1 MINGIL
7 PPRRWNSTYGV
18 VREMGESQGMKPMVN
33 ELRALIKNRKLDEFI
48 NKVKDLRESE
58 LLKDYGLKALYG
70 LYLFF
75 IQNHEKAAE
84 ILNELKDK
92 ELDGYTLADLGLLAF
107 FVGDYKLSKSLLH
120 KALKTKE
127 VDEATWARLANIS
140 YIEKDFDKAEYYWQ
154 RSLEINPDKLE
165 VLYNLGVLK
174 LNKGDFSEALNYFN
188 MVLDRNPDYEE
199 AEEKKTA
206 ALLNL
211 NRIELIIDEYY
222 SKIEKDKSEQNYFK
236 LGKVL
241 HIAGRYPEARA
252 VLIEAISKYK
262 CDYRLKLLLVD
273 VLEAEGAIG
282 RAGNL
287 LKEWVETQ
295 DECDWDE
302 NVKATFR
309 FKLNEFRVKAGFLDT
324 AEQDIELMKSKEDY
338 PEYYLIKSDILME
351 RNKGIEAKEI
361 LEKALEKF
369 PAHLEILSKLV
380 HILTSIG
387 ELDRA
392 KDIQEQ
398 IVAINPA
405 ALVRQVEMNDYKA
418 TDEQIAIL
426 ENMIYSKTL
435 PKDSRASAGFVL
447 HTVLE
452 KRKEYDKAFE
462 VLIKANELVK
472 EDIDYN
478 WKEHRFMI
486 ERTIQVFTPD
496 LVKKLYGKG
505 HPSNRPIFVLG
516 MPRSGTTLAEQIL
529 GSHSS
534 VYPAGELPFVG
545 KIVSLMPKVVKS
557 KRGWPD
563 AMLDMDENLLKSAG
577 QYYLSK
583 IENLDNKHTRVVDK
597 LPHNFDY
604 IGLIL
609 LMFPNAKVIH
619 LNRNDLDVAV
629 SNFQQ
634 NFAAK
639 HGTMGF
645 AFDLKWIGHMLNDH
659 KRIMEHWR
667 SLFGEKIFE
676 LDYQKLTEDPENTI
690 RELLDFCELPWED
703 RVLEFYTTKRPVKTA
718 SIKQVRQKIYRSSV
732 EKWRRYEKYLQPVI
746 KILEEGFKSL
756 ESGDTVKFEDAVKPM
771 GFFGITRC

>member
-1 MINGIL
+1 M
-7 PPRRWNSTYGV
+7 RA
-18 VREMGESQGMKPMVN
+18 N
-33 ELRALIKNRKLDEFI
+33 ELRKLIKNRLFDEFI
-48 NKVKDLRESE
+48 KKTERLSESE
-58 LLKDYGLKALYG
+58 VSENYEVKALYG

-75 IQNHEKAAE
+75 AQDHDGAIK

-92 ELDGYTLADLGLLAF
+92 ELNGYTLADLGLLAF
-107 FVGDYKLSKSLLH
+107 FVGDYELSKSLLN
-120 KALKTKE
+120 KALKTQE
-127 VDEATWARLANIS
+127 VDEATWARLANIY
-140 YIEKDFDKAEYYWQ
+140 YIENDLDKAEYYWQ
-154 RSLEINPDKLE
+154 RSLEINPDKVE

-174 LNKGDFSEALNYFN
+174 LNKGDFSAALNYFN
-188 MVLDRNPDYEE
+188 MALERNPDYED
-199 AEEKKTA
+199 AEEKKTL

-211 NRIELIIDEYY
+211 NRIELIIEEYY
-222 SKIEKDKSEQNYFK
+222 SKIEKNKSEQNYFK

-241 HIAGRYPEARA
+241 YIAGRYPEARA
-252 VLIEAISKYK
+252 ILFEAVSKYK
-262 CDYRLKLLLVD
+262 CDYKLKLLLVD
-273 VLEAEGAIG
+273 VLEAEGAVG
-282 RAGNL
+282 RAGSL
-287 LKEWVETQ
+287 LKEWVENQ
-295 DECDWDE
+295 EKCEWDE
-302 NVKATFR
+302 SVKATFR
-309 FKLNEFRVKAGFLDT
+309 FRLNEFRVKAGFLDT
-324 AEQDIELMKSKEDY
+324 AEEDLELIDSKEDY

-351 RNKGIEAKEI
+351 QNKGVEAKEI
-361 LEKALEKF
+361 LENALEKF
-369 PAHLEILSKLV
+369 PAHIEVLSKLV
-380 HILTSIG
+380 HVLTSIG

-392 KDIQEQ
+392 KEIQEQ

-405 ALVRQVEMNDYKA
+405 AVVRQVEMNNYKA

-426 ENMIYSKTL
+426 ENMLYSKTL

-452 KRKEYDKAFE
+452 KKKEYDKAFE
-462 VLIKANELVK
+462 VLIKANDLVK

-478 WKEHRFMI
+478 WKEHRFMVEKTI
-486 ERTIQVFTPD
+486 EVFTPD
-496 LVKKLYGKG
+496 LIRKLDGKG
-505 HPSNRPIFVLG
+505 HPSKRPIFVLG
-516 MPRSGTTLAEQIL
+516 MPRSGTTLTEQIL
-529 GSHSS
+529 GSHSL
-534 VYPAGELPFVG
+534 VYPAGELSFVG
-545 KIVSLMPKVVKS
+545 RIVSLMPKVVKS
-557 KRGWPD
+557 KSGWPE
-563 AMLDMDENLLKSAG
+563 AMLDMDEKLLKSAG

-583 IENLDNKHTRVVDK
+583 IEKLDREHLRVVDK

-667 SLFGEKIFE
+667 SLFGDRIFE
-676 LDYQKLTEDPENTI
+676 LDYQRLTEEPENTI
-690 RELLDFCELPWED
+690 KDLLDFCELPWED
-703 RVLEFYTTKRPVKTA
+703 GVLEFYATKRPVKTA
-718 SIKQVRQKIYRSSV
+718 SITQVRQKIYRSSV

-746 KILEEGFKSL
+746 EILEEGFKSL
-756 ESGDTVKFEDAVKPM
+756 EDNEAVRFEDTVKPM